1 MQHLKFG
8 SALSNQLAKNLPNKY
23 IDNKNMNKIL
33 IIIIIFLSHLTYGQT
48 TGKYISNPN
57 MPSSTILKLRK
68 NQTFKFTSTA
78 QVAEKIKQTGKW
90 KVENDT
96 LFLYHVNQP
105 ICRIGLF
112 EIPVKWIIS
121 ENKTCGIP
129 ELKPDYHECLM
140 KKW

>member
-1 MQHLKFG
+1 MRK
-8 SALSNQLAKNLPNKY
+8 
-23 IDNKNMNKIL
+23 IIIIL
-33 IIIIIFLSHLTYGQT
+33 IIMLSHSTFDQIT
-48 TGKYISNPN
+48 RKYISNLNNPLL
-57 MPSSTILKLRK
+57 TILKLRK

-112 EIPVKWIIS
+112 EMPVKWIIS

-129 ELKPDYHECLM
+129 KLKPDYHECLM